1 MKNTIRDASNKK
13 DAVHY
18 YYTMGNNLRLRY
30 EQFLLHHSPERFFK
44 HRYKKIFNKK
54 LNLSQP
60 STFNEKLIWMN
71 LFWKHPLKVQCAD
84 KFMMRDYVL
93 NHGYGHVLP
102 GLLGSYNQS
111 SEIDFNALP
120 QKFVLKCTHGC
131 GFNII
136 CTDKSKLDINRS
148 KQRLDAWLNINYSKN
163 TGELHY
169 ASMTPRI
176 ICEEFLEGPAGKQP
190 TDFKVF
196 CFSGKAQCVLVATDR
211 DETGHTDKFDFY
223 DLNWNKLPY
232 YTPSINAVRQT
243 PKPASFDTMIE
254 IVEALSQPFPF
265 VRMDM
270 YEINGKII
278 LGEMTFT
285 PSGCLNP
292 YLTEQ
297 AQNTWGSLIVL
308 PAPVI

>member
-1 MKNTIRDASNKK
+1 MIRDALRKTN
-13 DAVHY
+13 AVHY
-18 YYTMGNNLRLRY
+18 YYTLGNNFRLWY
-30 EQFLLHHSPERFFK
+30 EQFLLKHSPVRYFNF
-44 HRYKKIFNKK
+44 RYKKIFNRK

-71 LFWKHPLKVQCAD
+71 LFWKHPLKAECAD
-84 KFMMRDYVL
+84 KFMIRDYVL
-93 NHGYGHVLP
+93 NRGYGHILP
-102 GLLGSYNQS
+102 QLLGSYNQS
-111 SEIDFNALP
+111 SEIDFEALP
-120 QKFVLKCTHGC
+120 QKFVLKCNHGC

-136 CTDKSKLDINRS
+136 CTNKNELDINHT
-148 KQRLDAWLNINYSKN
+148 KQLLDSWLNTDYSKN

-169 ASMTPRI
+169 ACITPRI
-176 ICEEFLEGPAGKQP
+176 ICEEFLEGPEGKQP

-196 CFSGKAQCVLVATDR
+196 CFSGKAQSVLVATDR
-211 DETGHTDKFDFY
+211 DETGHTDKYDFY

-232 YTPSINAVRQT
+232 YVPSINAVRQT

-292 YLTEQ
+292 NLTDQ
-297 AQNTWGSLIVL
+297 AQNTWGTLIVL